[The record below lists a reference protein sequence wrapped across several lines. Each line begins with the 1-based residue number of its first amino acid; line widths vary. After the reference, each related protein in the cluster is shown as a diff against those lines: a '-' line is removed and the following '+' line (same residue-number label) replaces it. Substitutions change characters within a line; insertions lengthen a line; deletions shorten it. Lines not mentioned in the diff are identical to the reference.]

1 MRPILKIDNK
11 LLEPAL
17 AGPISKAVLPR
28 AALPAHIQ
36 RESSLKLVRMGGSEP
51 DLQDLPRRR
60 AEAA

>member
-11 LLEPAL
+11 LLAPAPS
-17 AGPISKAVLPR
+17 GPMKKAVLPR
-28 AALPAHIQ
+28 VALAAHIQ
-36 RESSLKLVRMGGSEP
+36 HESSLKLARMGGSEP